1 MPRELARILRWR
13 HAGFRRRRS
22 PHVWYV
28 LTRHP
33 RNWLFLV
40 SNPRVAL
47 LVYRIRR
54 AVAQDETII
63 EA

>member
-1 MPRELARILRWR
+1 MPRELARICRWR
-13 HAGFRRRRS
+13 HAGFRRRRL

-28 LTRHP
+28 LTQRP
-33 RNWLFLV
+33 RNWWYLA

-54 AVAQDETII
+54 AIAQGDTII